1 MTLGPLLLLLSAL
14 LHAAWNA
21 LAKASKDK
29 ESFLFLTI
37 LLSGL
42 LTASS
47 MFISGQKLQF
57 PAPQILAIAV
67 LSGVFEGLYFLTLS
81 KALRTSGL
89 GKSYAIM
96 RGGAMVLVWAYSSLF
111 LGEQA
116 SLGQI
121 MGAVLVLTGILTI
134 NFQDLRQSGVAGL
147 RSDIWSFL
155 SALFIAGYHLCY
167 HEALSQKAEPMP
179 LFLVA
184 MVVSLPFLL
193 FGIRTGPIKRVL
205 GTLRTHP
212 YRVLITGTFAT
223 ASFLIFLY
231 GLRISAPGFAISLR
245 NSSIFFAVVFSF
257 FLKESLSRTQLIGAC
272 TIGLG
277 ALLLSL

>member
-1 MTLGPLLLLLSAL
+1 MLLLSAL

-37 LLSGL
+37 LLSGI
-42 LTASS
+42 LTASA
-47 MFISGQKLQF
+47 MLISGQSHQF
-57 PAPQILAIAV
+57 PGPQIGGIAV
-67 LSGVFEGLYFLTLS
+67 LSGLFEGLYFLTLS
-81 KALRTSGL
+81 KALRSSGL

-96 RGGAMVLVWAYSSLF
+96 RGGAMVLVWAYSTVLLNEHASSTQI
-111 LGEQA
+111 LGAAFVLIGILGINFKDLLHSGLA
-116 SLGQI
+116 SLK
-121 MGAVLVLTGILTI
+121 T
-134 NFQDLRQSGVAGL
+134 DL
-147 RSDIWSFL
+147 WSFL
-155 SALFIAGYHLCY
+155 SAVFIAGYHLCY
-167 HEALSQKAEPMP
+167 HQALSLQADPMP

-193 FGIRTGPIKRVL
+193 FGIRSEPLKRVAT
-205 GTLRTHP
+205 TLQTHP
-212 YRVLITGTFAT
+212 YRVLMTGTFAT
-223 ASFLIFLY
+223 SSFLIFLY

-257 FLKESLSRTQLIGAC
+257 FLKESLSRMQLLGAC

>member
-37 LLSGL
+37 LLSGI
-42 LTASS
+42 LTASTTV
-47 MFISGQKLQF
+47 ISGQKFIF
-57 PAPQILAIAV
+57 PGPQIFGIAV
-67 LSGVFEGLYFLTLS
+67 LSGLFEGLYFLTLS
-81 KALRTSGL
+81 KALRASGL

-96 RGGAMVLVWAYSSLF
+96 RGGAMVLVWAYSSLL
-111 LGEQA
+111 LGEHA
-116 SLGQI
+116 SPIQI
-121 MGAVLVLTGILTI
+121 MGAILVLAGILAI
-134 NFQDLRQSGVAGL
+134 NFKDLLQSGIASL
-147 RSDIWSFL
+147 KADIWSFL

-167 HEALSQKAEPMP
+167 HEALSQDAEPMP

-193 FGIRTGPIKRVL
+193 FGIRSEPLKRVS
-205 GTLRTHP
+205 GTLKTHP

-223 ASFLIFLY
+223 SSFLIFLY

-245 NSSIFFAVVFSF
+245 NSSIFFAVMFSF
-257 FLKESLSRTQLIGAC
+257 FLKESLSRMQLIGAC

>member
-37 LLSGL
+37 LLSGI
-42 LTASS
+42 LTASA
-47 MFISGQKLQF
+47 MLISGQRLLF
-57 PAPQILAIAV
+57 PGSQIWGIAV
-67 LSGVFEGLYFLTLS
+67 ISGLFEGLYFLTLS

-96 RGGAMVLVWAYSSLF
+96 RGGAMVLVWAYSTVLLNEHASNTQI
-111 LGEQA
+111 LGA
-116 SLGQI
+116 I
-121 MGAVLVLTGILTI
+121 FVLVGILGI
-134 NFQDLRQSGVAGL
+134 NFKDLLHSGL
-147 RSDIWSFL
+147 TSLKTDLWSFL
-155 SALFIAGYHLCY
+155 SAVFIAGYHLCY
-167 HEALSQKAEPMP
+167 HQALSLQADPMP

-193 FGIRTGPIKRVL
+193 FGIRSEPLKRVAN
-205 GTLRTHP
+205 TLQTHP

-223 ASFLIFLY
+223 SSFLIFLY

-257 FLKESLSRTQLIGAC
+257 FLKESLSRMQLLGAC